1 MANYEA
7 TKYDFDGAN
16 LTGIEGTATGTIL
29 PWSASSLPTG
39 FLECAGAAVSRST
52 YSDLFGVVGTTYGVG
67 DGSSTFNLPNL
78 QDNIPMGKSG
88 TKALASTGGAN
99 TVSASGTVG
108 GTTANASLSEAQL
121 AAHGHNTSSYPG
133 PGPTSGGSISPS
145 WLPTPNGRNPTS
157 PTPWYGGPTGSGTG
171 HSHNMSA
178 TFSGTATS
186 VLQPYLTIIYIIK
199 T

>member
-7 TKYDFDGAN
+7 TKYDFDGGN
-16 LTGIEGTATGTIL
+16 LTGIEGTATGTIV
-29 PWSASSLPTG
+29 PWSAASLPTG

-52 YSDLFGVVGTTYGVG
+52 YSALFAIVGTTYGAG
-67 DGSSTFNLPNL
+67 DGSTTFNLPNL
-78 QDNIPMGKSG
+78 QDNIAVGKSG

-99 TVSASGTVG
+99 TVSSTGNVG
-108 GTTANASLSEAQL
+108 GSTANATLATAQL
-121 AAHGHNTSSYPG
+121 ASHLHPG
-133 PGPTSGGSISPS
+133 GSNANQPSGGG
-145 WLPTPNGRNPTS
+145 ND
-157 PTPWYGGPTGSGTG
+157 GGSRHSSSAQTGNAGSGTG

-178 TFSGTATS
+178 TFSGDATS